1 MCVCVKY
8 NHRHYIVVVMLSL
21 HLLHLRA
28 VQTTTDQTPDTV
40 SEMDSLYINICIR
53 CIRLSYMYI
62 CIYYGDKDGGSVY
75 ILYTVVYTI
84 RYTF

>member
-40 SEMDSLYINICIR
+40 SEMDSLYTIHIYT
-53 CIRLSYMYI
+53 L

-75 ILYTVVYTI
+75 ILYTVVYMI